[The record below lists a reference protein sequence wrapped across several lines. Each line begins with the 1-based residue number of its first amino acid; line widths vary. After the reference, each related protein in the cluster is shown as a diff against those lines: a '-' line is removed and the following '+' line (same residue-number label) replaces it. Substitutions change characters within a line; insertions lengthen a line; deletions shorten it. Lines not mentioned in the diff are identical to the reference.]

1 MVVPGQL
8 PYGDIGGHH
17 TRTGHPVSV
26 KGAEPMS
33 LSVPTLSMG
42 LVAAAAVVGLGLPA
56 SSTVTPAVTPSASTT
71 VLAGCHHHHDDGDGD
86 YRYDHN
92 YYRYDHNYSR
102 YDHNYYGD
110 SGLIVLHDLL

>member
-1 MVVPGQL
+1 MGVPC
-8 PYGDIGGHH
+8 GDIGRHH
-17 TRTGHPVSV
+17 TRTDHPVSV
-26 KGAEPMS
+26 KGAELMS

-42 LVAAAAVVGLGLPA
+42 FVAAAAVVGLGLPA
-56 SSTVTPAVTPSASTT
+56 ASTVTPAANTA
-71 VLAGCHHHHDDGDGD
+71 VLACHHHHDDGDD